1 MDKHREEL
9 LKRYIGEESFTFLV
23 EEVSRYWDYLE
34 SEISHIHNQK
44 TNGCI
49 TPKQAEALIKDLF
62 KELELYNSK
71 TFPKLISELKVDL
84 FYLDTEQICY
94 EFCNIL
100 FVRFND
106 IYLEK
111 FRKK

>member
-9 LKRYIGEESFTFLV
+9 LKRYMGEENFTFL
-23 EEVSRYWDYLE
+23 EEQVSHYWEYLE
-34 SEISHIHNQK
+34 SEISHIHKQK
-44 TNGCI
+44 TDDCI

-71 TFPKLISELKVDL
+71 TFPKLISESKVDL
-84 FYLDTEQICY
+84 FYLDPEQICH
-94 EFCNIL
+94 EFCGVL
-100 FVRFND
+100 FIRFND
-106 IYLEK
+106 MYLDK

>member
-9 LKRYIGEESFTFLV
+9 LKRYIGEENFTFLV
-23 EEVSRYWDYLE
+23 EQVSNYWDYLE
-34 SEISHIHNQK
+34 SEISHIHKQK
-44 TNGCI
+44 ADYCI
-49 TPKQAEALIKDLF
+49 TSKQAEALIKDLF
-62 KELELYNSK
+62 KELELFNSK
-71 TFPKLISELKVDL
+71 TFPKLILDTNVDL
-84 FYLDTEQICY
+84 SFLDSSQICH

-106 IYLEK
+106 IYLDK